1 MRKLKYCFSILL
13 LVGCQTSVEKSFH
26 DLNEAFTAWYYK
38 FHPVESTR
46 YGMTDKN
53 GFFMSINI
61 EQNEEYIADISRFII
76 ELSQI
81 DPTKLS
87 SSNRVDYEI
96 LASKLEEMKYF
107 MLEIRPWEWN
117 PSWILREIYDGLFLI
132 SESQDIEMEH
142 RVDIVKKRL
151 NLIPEKLK
159 ESKLLISSYSKL
171 HFEHGELIIDDVIR
185 LLDDLPLKLNSDN
198 MTLDEI
204 DLSII
209 QSKAAL
215 LDYGEWL
222 KEKNMNLSI
231 FNFSSDLN
239 LMNAFPIFIGNKYLA
254 KNVYRLAN
262 KKINPI
268 QNELFKKTLPIYLME
283 NDEPVWLDRD
293 DTLEVIHWTIDHI
306 NNKPEN
312 QVSHSGILTYFYE
325 SISAI
330 EKFIYSKNV
339 MDINTR
345 KRIKLV
351 YFPRYFH
358 SSRNAEIFGEHP
370 HKINSEI
377 IYYINSD
384 NEKNDLFPLIKQE
397 IDLLNAKN
405 ITPGKTIQI
414 AHSQKNAFS
423 TRYMFPDLINQ
434 KGWEHYSVR
443 MLLEQEYASDD
454 ETYEILLLK
463 DELKTICM
471 GYVEGQ
477 YYSGKIN
484 KKQAISLLRSEAFLS
499 YKEATGLIDEIEKE
513 LFSGTYSFIGMVEME
528 SLHREYKQKMKAN
541 YNVHD
546 FHEAFLK
553 HGAIPFNYLK
563 KEILS
568 P

>member
-1 MRKLKYCFSILL
+1 M
-13 LVGCQTSVEKSFH
+13 GCQTSVEKSFH

-46 YGMTDKN
+46 YGIADNN
-53 GFFMSINI
+53 GGFISISV
-61 EQNEEYIADISRFII
+61 EQNEEYIADVSRFII

-87 SSNRVDYEI
+87 SRDRIDYEI

-107 MLEIRPWEWN
+107 MSEIRPWEWN

-132 SESQDIEMEH
+132 SESQDIDMQH
-142 RVDIVKKRL
+142 RVDTVKKRV
-151 NLIPEKLK
+151 NLIPDILK
-159 ESKLLISSYSKL
+159 KSKLLISSYSKS
-171 HFEHGELIIDDVIR
+171 HFEYGELIIDSIIK
-185 LLDDLPLKLNSDN
+185 LLDDLPLKINSDN

-204 DLSII
+204 DILIAE
-209 QSKAAL
+209 SKISL
-215 LDYGEWL
+215 VDYEKWL
-222 KEKNMNLSI
+222 KEENI
-231 FNFSSDLN
+231 NFSTFKFPNDLK
-239 LMNAFPIFIGNKYLA
+239 LLNAFPIFIGKKYLP

-262 KKINPI
+262 NKIIPI
-268 QNELFKKTLPIYLME
+268 QNELFKKTLPIYLIE

-293 DTLEVIHWTIDHI
+293 DTLEVIHWTIDHL

-312 QVSHSGILTYFYE
+312 QVSNSGILTYFYE
-325 SISAI
+325 SISQI
-330 EKFIYSKNV
+330 EKFIHFKNL
-339 MDINTR
+339 MDMNTR

-351 YFPRYFH
+351 YSPRYFL
-358 SSRNAEIFGEHP
+358 SIKKAEIFGQYP

-377 IYYINSD
+377 IYYIDSD
-384 NEKNDLFPLIKQE
+384 NEKNNLFPLIKQE

-405 ITPGKTIQI
+405 INPGKTIQI
-414 AHSQKNAFS
+414 AHSQKNPFS
-423 TRYMFPDLINQ
+423 ARYMFPNLINQ

-443 MLLEQEYASDD
+443 MLLETGYASDD
-454 ETYEILLLK
+454 DSYEILLLK
-463 DELKTICM
+463 GELATVCM

-477 YYSGKIN
+477 YYSGEIN
-484 KKQAISLLRSEAFLS
+484 RKEAISLLRSEAFLTHN
-499 YKEATGLIDEIEKE
+499 EAVELIDEIERE

-528 SLHREYKQKMKAN
+528 SLQREYKQKMKTN
-541 YNVHD
+541 YNVYD
-546 FHEAFLK
+546 FHQAILT